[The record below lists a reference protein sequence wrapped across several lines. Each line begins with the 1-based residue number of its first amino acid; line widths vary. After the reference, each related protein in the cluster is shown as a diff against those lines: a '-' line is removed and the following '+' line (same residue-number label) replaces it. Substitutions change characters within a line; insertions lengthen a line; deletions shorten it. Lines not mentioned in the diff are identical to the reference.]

1 MVRIKCAVC
10 TDFDICVE
18 CFSVGA
24 AVVPH
29 KADHDY
35 RVIDNLNFP
44 LFSADWGADEEIL
57 LLEAIELF
65 GLGNWTEVCL
75 FNLVLRAAFDLP

>member
-1 MVRIKCAVC
+1 
-10 TDFDICVE
+10 
-18 CFSVGA
+18 
-24 AVVPH
+24 VVPH